1 MAEAFFQESQLTMAR
16 YLRDPGHQ
24 PPPPGVEAR
33 RLKIYEELIY
43 NNIEGF
49 ISGGFPVLRS
59 LYNEAEW
66 QGLVRAFIDQHRC
79 QTPYFLQISEEFLE
93 FLVNNFEAR
102 PCDPPFIA
110 ELAHYEWVEL
120 ALDVSEEEVSSVAV
134 FTDVLAIVPR
144 LPPLAWPLSYQFP
157 VHRIGPGFKPTEAAQ
172 PVYLL
177 VYRTNEDDV
186 RFMELN
192 VTTARLLEM
201 IRVNDGATA
210 RDLLAR
216 LAGELDM
223 AEDAVLAFGAE
234 QLTQLID
241 QSVVVA

>member
-1 MAEAFFQESQLTMAR
+1 MAEASFQESQLTMAR

-24 PPPPGVEAR
+24 PPPSGVEAR

-93 FLVNNFEAR
+93 FLLNNFEAR

-120 ALDVSEEEVSSVAV
+120 ALDVSEEEVPSAAV
-134 FTDVLAIVPR
+134 VTDVLGIVPR
-144 LPPLAWPLSYQFP
+144 LSPLAWPLSYQFP
-157 VHRIGPGFKPTEAAQ
+157 VHRIGPGFKPTEAAE

-177 VYRTNEDDV
+177 VYRTSEDDV

>member
-1 MAEAFFQESQLTMAR
+1 MAEASFQESQLTMAR

-24 PPPPGVEAR
+24 PPPSGVEAR

-66 QGLVRAFIDQHRC
+66 QGLVRAFINQHRC

-120 ALDVSEEEVSSVAV
+120 ALDVSEEEAPSAAV
-134 FTDVLAIVPR
+134 VTDVLGIVPR
-144 LPPLAWPLSYQFP
+144 LSPLAWPLSYQFP

-241 QSVVVA
+241 QSVVVV

>member
-1 MAEAFFQESQLTMAR
+1 MAEASFQESQLTMAR

-24 PPPPGVEAR
+24 PPPSGVEAR

-93 FLVNNFEAR
+93 FLSNNFEAR

-120 ALDVSEEEVSSVAV
+120 ALDVSEEEVPSVAV
-134 FTDVLAIVPR
+134 VTDALGIVPR
-144 LPPLAWPLSYQFP
+144 LSPLAWPLSYQFP
-157 VHRIGPGFKPTEAAQ
+157 VHRIGPGFKPTEAAE

-177 VYRTNEDDV
+177 VYRTSEDDV

-223 AEDAVLAFGAE
+223 AEDAVLTFGAE
-234 QLTQLID
+234 QLTQLIE
-241 QSVVVA
+241 QSVVVV